1 MKNTHPSLHGG
12 LLTNLLFL
20 HTALTVWLYEI
31 THTSTP
37 TTQLVGFTLSFF
49 RSFFL
54 SFVLLFFRSFF
65 LSLFHSF
72 FLFFVLSFFQNT
84 HTPAQAPSYLLD
96 VLLEDA
102 ELQALVQPDFA
113 VLPDALQ
120 APLVVQDLVD
130 HVQDAVDRLG
140 VVGRGRQGLGVPRAQ
155 GPLEHIQQGLAIL
168 AHLPSGGRTDTGA
181 KSTAS
186 VTDRLRPVE
195 KPVGLLIQWRGG
207 GGGGREQKKELY
219 VYWDGKKKRGGS
231 NKSPVGGCYS
241 GLLNSINW
249 AGPGCYFNSKKK

>member
-1 MKNTHPSLHGG
+1 MSRREILEERILLMKNTHPSLHGG

-84 HTPAQAPSYLLD
+84 HTHQHRLPPTCWTSCWKTQSCRRWCSRTLRCCQMLSRRLWWCRTSWTTSRMQWTA
-96 VLLEDA
+96 LE
-102 ELQALVQPDFA
+102 
-113 VLPDALQ
+113 
-120 APLVVQDLVD
+120 
-130 HVQDAVDRLG
+130 
-140 VVGRGRQGLGVPRAQ
+140 
-155 GPLEHIQQGLAIL
+155 
-168 AHLPSGGRTDTGA
+168 
-181 KSTAS
+181 
-186 VTDRLRPVE
+186 
-195 KPVGLLIQWRGG
+195 
-207 GGGGREQKKELY
+207 
-219 VYWDGKKKRGGS
+219 
-231 NKSPVGGCYS
+231 
-241 GLLNSINW
+241 
-249 AGPGCYFNSKKK
+249 